1 MVVYTAKLNK
11 KKIIGIAVI
20 IAVII
25 AAIIMTVPNRTVPQ
39 STNAPSEKIKGD
51 SELLVFITDMGY
63 TVKEGSLQ
71 CREVT
76 IPKEFD
82 EVYEKYNKMQRD
94 CGYNLEKYKGK
105 AVNLYTAELTNHPE
119 GENVIVEV
127 LVYKTK
133 PIGGSIYTKNL
144 DGFMYG
150 LTPLQQ
156 GK

>member
-11 KKIIGIAVI
+11 KKVIGIAVI

-25 AAIIMTVPNRTVPQ
+25 AAIIMTVPNRAIPQ
-39 STNAPSEKIKGD
+39 STNAPVEKVKGND
-51 SELLVFITDMGY
+51 EMLIFITDMGY

-76 IPKEFD
+76 IPKDFD
-82 EVYEKYNKMQRD
+82 DVYDKYNKMQKE

-105 AVNLYTAELTNHPE
+105 AVNLYTAEITNHPE
-119 GENVIVEV
+119 SEGVIIEV
-127 LVYKTK
+127 LVYKSK

-150 LTPLQQ
+150 L
-156 GK
+156 KSMK